1 VNMFG
6 ASTGIKTGIF
16 EKMLMLKTGAVK
28 PSEQELRDLFE
39 QYYLNL
45 EATGKIID
53 ELPA

>member
-1 VNMFG
+1 MFG

-16 EKMLMLKTGAVK
+16 EKMLMLKAGAFK

-39 QYYLNL
+39 QYYLTL